1 MELLPSDFHDVTVL
15 RRLIFAS
22 VYLPKDIPKYWSVI
36 AWFVSHGSL
45 KGKTLS
51 PDSVKIAVEN
61 LQVINEKAFANDQ
74 ALIQELHSLC
84 PTPLSSLPLGIVLV
98 SPISICPVCTGDLL
112 IRNDRPSRITVYTE
126 SWGTVV
132 GTHYHK
138 ICQQFRKGCTYR
150 QYYGYSTVGTSVSTP
165 TYDSDWEGLNYFISS
180 SETAFELC
188 MLRNFDGELLLGQI
202 SYSQKA
208 EIYNYSKG
216 YPVQPKRC
224 TTLTKDEMPV
234 RYVIGGLEKCE
245 CMSRI
250 IFCVLFVR
258 YH

>member
-1 MELLPSDFHDVTVL
+1 MELLPSEFHDVTVL

-112 IRNDRPSRITVYTE
+112 IRNDRPSRITVYTI
-126 SWGTVV
+126 WR
-132 GTHYHK
+132 
-138 ICQQFRKGCTYR
+138 ILYR
-150 QYYGYSTVGTSVSTP
+150 SP
-165 TYDSDWEGLNYFISS
+165 N
-180 SETAFELC
+180 
-188 MLRNFDGELLLGQI
+188 
-202 SYSQKA
+202 
-208 EIYNYSKG
+208 
-216 YPVQPKRC
+216 
-224 TTLTKDEMPV
+224 
-234 RYVIGGLEKCE
+234 
-245 CMSRI
+245 
-250 IFCVLFVR
+250 
-258 YH
+258 